1 MLNKKIIFILVI
13 FSILVVG
20 PVFAGGDITGDTS
33 NNQSQDFLAWARWI
47 YPFALSMAA
56 VLVVAMIVIAG
67 IQMMIPS
74 PGAKEEIKLS
84 TSKKSKVFE
93 QETERSFEKG
103 DLEGIIASDGTR
115 KCRKCP

>member
-20 PVFAGGDITGDTS
+20 PVFAGDTITGDTT

-56 VLVVAMIVIAG
+56 VLAIAMIVIAG

-74 PGAKEEIKLS
+74 PGAKEDAKKKITLKKLRMIIMLQKP
-84 TSKKSKVFE
+84 KKKRLKF
-93 QETERSFEKG
+93 
-103 DLEGIIASDGTR
+103 L
-115 KCRKCP
+115 

>member
-20 PVFAGGDITGDTS
+20 PVFAGDTT

-56 VLVVAMIVIAG
+56 VLAIAMIVIAG
-67 IQMMIPS
+67 IQMMIQS
-74 PGAKEEIKLS
+74 PGAKEDA
-84 TSKKSKVFE
+84 KKKIMNAVLGLLLAVGSYLILN
-93 QETERSFEKG
+93 T
-103 DLEGIIASDGTR
+103 I
-115 KCRKCP
+115 